1 MAKKSGKAIR
11 RHTLLIYYRLGQRW
25 RTIPLLLV
33 LLGLTML
40 ALGWLADSPFLQEA
54 DLGLL
59 SLFWTNWP
67 LIVGLIVL
75 SLMLFL
81 LATSISR
88 GSYVEVRPRALHIRA
103 GLIPMDIS
111 YGRIKQV
118 RLVALGSQHPPERL
132 RGADRA
138 LIEPLAERSCTA
150 VDLNSWPM
158 NPQTLKRLWSKFM
171 FTADGGS
178 LLLLV
183 RDAMVLN
190 QQIDSARA
198 AYHARLSKQSRGY
211 KDPIER
217 AVEAA
222 RKQRR

>member
-1 MAKKSGKAIR
+1 
-11 RHTLLIYYRLGQRW
+11 
-25 RTIPLLLV
+25 
-33 LLGLTML
+33 
-40 ALGWLADSPFLQEA
+40 
-54 DLGLL
+54 
-59 SLFWTNWP
+59 
-67 LIVGLIVL
+67 
-75 SLMLFL
+75 
-81 LATSISR
+81 
-88 GSYVEVRPRALHIRA
+88 
-103 GLIPMDIS
+103 
-111 YGRIKQV
+111 
-118 RLVALGSQHPPERL
+118 
-132 RGADRA
+132 
-138 LIEPLAERSCTA
+138 
-150 VDLNSWPM
+150 M